1 MRELLAAALVLAA
14 VAARA
19 EPVPRNVNDCTL
31 LTDPT
36 ALRACVESF
45 RTPGIEGQG
54 RVADSD
60 TQAGQNRTRSR
71 RRAGDPSSEPSR
83 RGSGPL
89 R

>member
-1 MRELLAAALVLAA
+1 MRGLLAAALMLAA

-19 EPVPRNVNDCTL
+19 ETTPRNVNDCTL

-45 RTPGIEGQG
+45 RTPGIEEKG
-54 RVADSD
+54 RNADAQP
-60 TQAGQNRTRSR
+60 QAAPRGAGTR
-71 RRAGDPSSEPSR
+71 RRAGDNSSEPSR
-83 RGSGPL
+83 RESGPL

>member
-1 MRELLAAALVLAA
+1 MRGLLAAALMLAA

-45 RTPGIEGQG
+45 RTPGAEERRSGTDL
-54 RVADSD
+54 DS
-60 TQAGQNRTRSR
+60 QAGR
-71 RRAGDPSSEPSR
+71 RRAGSR
-83 RGSGPL
+83 PGDGGASGDASRGSGPP

>member
-1 MRELLAAALVLAA
+1 MRELLAAAFVLAA
-14 VAARA
+14 AAARA

-36 ALRACVESF
+36 ALRACIESF

-71 RRAGDPSSEPSR
+71 RRSGDPASETPR
-83 RGSGPL
+83 RGSGPP